1 MKLGK
6 YLAHGGIASRR
17 KSKELII
24 KGKILVNGK
33 VIIEPSYIVKK
44 DDIVTYKDEIIEKE
58 DLVYFLVNKPRG
70 VISTVY
76 DEKGRKTVL
85 DLLDESDKDERVYP
99 VGRLDYDSTGV
110 LLLTND
116 GDLAY
121 ILTRPEYKV
130 PKTYLVTIKGIITKE
145 AARKLKN
152 GINLEGYKTRK
163 AKIVVQQKNTK
174 NKTSLVELTITEGK
188 NHQVKE
194 MFDYVGFP
202 VKSLTRTHFDF
213 LSTKEVKRGK
223 YRPLKIHEV
232 KKLYAN
238 KNKS

>member
-17 KSKELII
+17 MSKELII
-24 KGKILVNGK
+24 KGKVLVNGK
-33 VIIEPSYIVKK
+33 VVTEPSYIVKK
-44 DDIVTYKDEIIEKE
+44 DDIVTYQDEIIEKE
-58 DLVYFLVNKPRG
+58 ELIYFLMNKPRG
-70 VISTVY
+70 VISTVK

-85 DLLDESDKDERVYP
+85 DLLNETDKNKRVYP
-99 VGRLDYDSTGV
+99 VGRLDNDSTGI

-116 GDLAY
+116 GELTY
-121 ILTRPEYKV
+121 ILTRPEYEV
-130 PKTYLVTIKGIITKE
+130 PKTYLVTVEGMITKE
-145 AARKLKN
+145 AERKLKQ
-152 GINLEGYKTRK
+152 GIDLEGYKTKK
-163 AKIVVQQKNTK
+163 AKVLIKEKNK
-174 NKTSLVELTITEGK
+174 IQKTSLVEITITEGK
-188 NHQVKE
+188 NHQVKD
-194 MFDYVGFP
+194 MFAHVGFP

-213 LSTKEVKRGK
+213 LSTKEVQRGN